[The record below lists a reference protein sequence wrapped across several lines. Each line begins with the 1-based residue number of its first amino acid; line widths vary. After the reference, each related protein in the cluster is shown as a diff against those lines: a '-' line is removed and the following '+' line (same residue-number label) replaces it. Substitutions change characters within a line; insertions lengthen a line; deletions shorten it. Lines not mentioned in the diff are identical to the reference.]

1 MYQSKY
7 YTCEEID
14 ERLLKGYYDD
24 AVSKGYQGTFEQ
36 LQLELASV
44 DLVDLNLLNGNAGYT
59 MTEAVAKID
68 ELSLVYTSIA
78 RFRYT
83 DKTYNKIR
91 TLIYDP
97 TKSTTREKVTDIST
111 YTLTL
116 TEFNGDI
123 MKTLLTDLGK
133 IGFKGSVY
141 ITNSGFIC
149 GKVSI
154 FGDSMGHVVNQEV
167 LTNCLLSSDHT
178 SLEISHNHTK
188 IFKYDRF
195 FNLSKSNI
203 QDRER
208 NLVLSHDN
216 SIWYI
221 STHEVDKRLTDVEG
235 QLAAIL
241 PGANVSPSLFGFL
254 PWGSENN
261 GPDNLDFSA
270 IFNNE
275 QPLTYYMTRAVR
287 GENVVVGVLQCYGDS
302 FLHGV
307 VQVYES
313 IEFLNSE
320 GKFDGSHRH
329 TELKKYS
336 RYYDGSTFTAWKEVG
351 GIGDVS
357 ITEAQLSDSVKNL
370 LLHRIDWSNL
380 HTAKLGKYIV
390 TNNDIPVGYVN
401 TLSLNN
407 LYQVQIFTTTMVY
420 DEENVTFVSGT
431 SYSNINTYI
440 RRYNI
445 EHDEWDDWE
454 DFTDSGGSGD
464 TVTADATYKPI
475 LPESTVITNSVGGIK
490 PGTTISSLSGKTFSQ
505 VLEMML
511 VSESWNNPNYTHNIS
526 VSTPESPVKVGS
538 TAVLPDYNA
547 TWNSNIQS
555 DSEKEIDISFDTN
568 LIGTV
573 YKKAGTYTYTL
584 TYSYPA
590 GYYTITSNLG
600 NTKTVTVPAVLNAT
614 IIRSVIATYPWF
626 INNTEQALVAIG
638 SSKTVEVELTGSPS
652 IKVPFTN
659 SKVTIQ
665 ADLGFGWMDVSWD
678 EYVDNSNLGNAID
691 ETVPYKVYTKPDS
704 YASSV
709 KHRITIKLSK

>member
-68 ELSLVYTSIA
+68 ELSLVYPSIA

-167 LTNCLLSSDHT
+167 LTNCLLSSDRT

-203 QDRER
+203 QDREG

-241 PGANVSPSLFGFL
+241 SGANVSPSLFGFL

-287 GENVVVGVLQCYGDS
+287 GENVVVGVLQCYGC
-302 FLHGV
+302 
-307 VQVYES
+307 
-313 IEFLNSE
+313 
-320 GKFDGSHRH
+320 R
-329 TELKKYS
+329 TC
-336 RYYDGSTFTAWKEVG
+336 R
-351 GIGDVS
+351 
-357 ITEAQLSDSVKNL
+357 
-370 LLHRIDWSNL
+370 
-380 HTAKLGKYIV
+380 
-390 TNNDIPVGYVN
+390 
-401 TLSLNN
+401 
-407 LYQVQIFTTTMVY
+407 
-420 DEENVTFVSGT
+420 
-431 SYSNINTYI
+431 
-440 RRYNI
+440 
-445 EHDEWDDWE
+445 
-454 DFTDSGGSGD
+454 
-464 TVTADATYKPI
+464 
-475 LPESTVITNSVGGIK
+475 
-490 PGTTISSLSGKTFSQ
+490 
-505 VLEMML
+505 
-511 VSESWNNPNYTHNIS
+511 
-526 VSTPESPVKVGS
+526 
-538 TAVLPDYNA
+538 
-547 TWNSNIQS
+547 
-555 DSEKEIDISFDTN
+555 
-568 LIGTV
+568 
-573 YKKAGTYTYTL
+573 
-584 TYSYPA
+584 
-590 GYYTITSNLG
+590 
-600 NTKTVTVPAVLNAT
+600 
-614 IIRSVIATYPWF
+614 
-626 INNTEQALVAIG
+626 
-638 SSKTVEVELTGSPS
+638 
-652 IKVPFTN
+652 
-659 SKVTIQ
+659 
-665 ADLGFGWMDVSWD
+665 
-678 EYVDNSNLGNAID
+678 
-691 ETVPYKVYTKPDS
+691 
-704 YASSV
+704 
-709 KHRITIKLSK
+709 